1 MSASVIQSGEYLLE
15 IDTGW
20 DSFKL
25 PAGLSDQGSARQHDL
40 QARTDDR
47 VR

>member
-20 DSFKL
+20 DSSSFVLDSAIKGIL
-25 PAGLSDQGSARQHDL
+25 DDPTYPLGS
-40 QARTDDR
+40 TS
-47 VR
+47 